1 MKFILGSILILAY
14 FFVAGQNEK
23 GSLFIIG
30 GGKRPI
36 EMVQFMMNKAKITKN
51 DHITILPWASEEP
64 DSSSFY
70 AKKQFSEL
78 GHDHFFDLQPNE
90 LASLGKSD
98 TKKFLKSK
106 LIYIPGGVQG
116 RFMEI
121 AVKFRFDSLIKV
133 ACAQGAMI
141 AGTSAGA
148 AIMSDKMITGTA
160 LKYEEYHPTFRTL
173 EKDNIEIEKGLGLLH
188 EDIIVDQ
195 HFIWRSRYNRLLTAI
210 IEFPNLTGWG
220 IEESTAAYV
229 KNGTV
234 EVVGRYQIIVFKN
247 TNKEQHIKNGLLG
260 AKGLSIDI
268 LLSGDSFSMF

>member
-1 MKFILGSILILAY
+1 MKFGLSFILVLAC
-14 FFVAGQNEK
+14 FLVAGQHET

-30 GGKRPI
+30 GGKRPV
-36 EMVQFMMNKAKITKN
+36 EMVQFMMDKAQITEN
-51 DHITILPWASEEP
+51 DPITILPWASEEP

-78 GHDHFFDLQPNE
+78 GHQHFLDLQPNA
-90 LASLGKSD
+90 LASLSKSD
-98 TKKFLKSK
+98 IKKFLKSK

-121 AVKFRFDSLIKV
+121 AVKFNFDSLIKV
-133 ACAQGAMI
+133 AFNRGAMI

-160 LKYEEYHPTFRTL
+160 LKYDEYHPTFRTL
-173 EKDNIEIEKGLGLLH
+173 EKDNIEVEQGLGLLH

-229 KNGTV
+229 KNGMV
-234 EVVGRYQIIVFKN
+234 EVVGKYQLIVFKN
-247 TNKEQHIKNGLLG
+247 TNKEQAVKNGLLG
-260 AKGLSIDI
+260 AKDLSIDI
-268 LLSGDSFSMF
+268 LLPGDSFSIH